1 MAKEC
6 VQPLTY
12 TVTQM
17 AQAAQ
22 VSRPTAYKWMRMEG
36 FPVVRIGRSPRIPV
50 KAFER
55 WLEKQ
60 AGVKRKGGRL
70 I

>member
-1 MAKEC
+1 MANESI
-6 VQPLTY
+6 QPITY

-17 AQAAQ
+17 AEAAQ

-60 AGVKRKGGRL
+60 AGVEETG
-70 I
+70 